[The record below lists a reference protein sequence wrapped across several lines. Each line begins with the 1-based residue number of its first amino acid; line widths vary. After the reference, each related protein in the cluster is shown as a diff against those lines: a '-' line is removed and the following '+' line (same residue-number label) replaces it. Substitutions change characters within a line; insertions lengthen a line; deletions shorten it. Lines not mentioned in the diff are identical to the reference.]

1 MIVKFQVNS
10 NPDNH
15 TISDAKWREKW
26 GGYILSR
33 ELLENIDIIYKS
45 DNYRDDIFIDYIS
58 EDSNDIQA
66 NTCFVCIVGRNVD
79 SHNLIH
85 ELPVEPSLII
95 SERELDTN
103 IPYIIVYNTKA
114 VLSRISHNFYRKP
127 SHSLEV
133 IATTGTDGKTTTAT
147 IIKHLIDL
155 YQHCAYIGTNGF
167 HTDHYTVPTTFT
179 TPKPIY
185 LHKYLRRCV
194 NDHIPFVS
202 MEASSQGI
210 NEHRLDDVNIS
221 RAVFTNLT
229 HEHLDYHGSL
239 EEYFNCKLQLF
250 KRLPETGYAIVNLD
264 QGEYSKNIL
273 ANTKVN
279 IITYGK
285 HPDAM
290 FRFEE
295 IKTSFEQTE
304 FNLITPEKTYK
315 HIKMN
320 LFGDYNV
327 YNVVAALG
335 VIYSY
340 GFDLDHAVAKLRH
353 LEPIEGRMVMIDT
366 YEGFKVII
374 DFAHTPNALKSLL
387 MNIKNVNRKGRII
400 LVFGSAGER
409 DPSKRPLMG
418 RIADQYCDK
427 IFITNEDPK
436 CEDPI
441 DIIEHIYS
449 GIKDPFKTEIILD
462 RKEAIHKAI
471 RYAEEHDIVVITG
484 KGNENV
490 QQFNDYKI
498 EHNDISVSIESLSF
512 RPRLYR
518 FI

>member
-1 MIVKFQVNS
+1 M
-10 NPDNH
+10 P
-15 TISDAKWREKW
+15 
-26 GGYILSR
+26 
-33 ELLENIDIIYKS
+33 
-45 DNYRDDIFIDYIS
+45 
-58 EDSNDIQA
+58 IQ
-66 NTCFVCIVGRNVD
+66 
-79 SHNLIH
+79 
-85 ELPVEPSLII
+85 PSLII
-95 SERELDTN
+95 SNRQLETSL
-103 IPYIIVYNTKA
+103 PYVIVYNTKA

-127 SHSLEV
+127 SQLLEI

-147 IIKHLIDL
+147 IIKSLIDL
-155 YQHCAYIGTNGF
+155 YSECSYIGTNGF
-167 HTDHYTVPTTFT
+167 QTDYYSLPTTFT

-194 NDHIPFVS
+194 KDNIPFVS
-202 MEASSQGI
+202 LEASSQGI
-210 NEHRLDDVNIS
+210 NEHRLDDVNVS

-250 KRLPETGYAIVNLD
+250 KRLPETGYAIVNMD
-264 QGEYSKNIL
+264 QGEYSKKIL
-273 ANTKVN
+273 ANTKAN

-290 FRFEE
+290 FRFEK

-304 FNLITPEKTYK
+304 FTLITPEKTYK
-315 HIKMN
+315 HVKMN

-327 YNVVAALG
+327 YNVVAALS

-340 GFDLDHAVAKLRH
+340 GLDLDLAIAKLRQ

-366 YEGFKVII
+366 YEGFKVIV

-387 MNIKNVNRKGRII
+387 SNIRIVNGKGRLI

-409 DPSKRPLMG
+409 DASKRPLMG

-436 CEDPI
+436 KEDPI

-462 RKEAIHKAI
+462 RKEAIKRAI
-471 RYAEEHDIVVITG
+471 QYAEMNDIVVITG
-484 KGNENV
+484 KGNETV
-490 QQFNDYKI
+490 QQFKDYKI
-498 EHNDISVSIESLSF
+498 EHNDITVSMESLNF